1 MNLVGFPAGDP
12 SPIERLLG
20 PRDYTGSTSRW
31 QVIPLP
37 VTGEGIGGK
46 LTQKGRG
53 VNLLLSL
60 QSSVLSGDEEQ
71 QRQRTTQVSDNTQLL
86 PSLFM
91 HGSGYIPSSDPATC
105 LLYLVVVIVISRT
118 NPTPPLGPLI
128 YYKN

>member
-86 PSLFM
+86 PS
-91 HGSGYIPSSDPATC
+91 
-105 LLYLVVVIVISRT
+105 
-118 NPTPPLGPLI
+118 
-128 YYKN
+128 

>member
-1 MNLVGFPAGDP
+1 MNLVEVPAGDL
-12 SPIERLLG
+12 SPMERLLG

-91 HGSGYIPSSDPATC
+91 HDSGYIPARSDPATC
-105 LLYLVVVIVISRT
+105 LLYLGVVIVISRT
-118 NPTPPLGPLI
+118 NPNPH
-128 YYKN
+128 